1 MSKNKIRISEDERE
15 DIFNNSIKCRECQI
29 IFDSI
34 HRDTVGLYLDATDEN
49 LTSLEHIVDN
59 ESVDLI

>member
-1 MSKNKIRISEDERE
+1 MNENKIRISKDERE
-15 DIFNNSIKCRECQI
+15 DIFNNSLQCKECQK

-34 HRDTVGLYLDATDEN
+34 HRDTVGLYLDATNEN
-49 LTSLEHIVDN
+49 LISLEHIVDN